1 MDLQKGV
8 GVVVVIGKQDLD
20 LKILEIPVD
29 FVVFFFEQ
37 FKKLRI
43 VVPVEL
49 IELFQNAFDT

>member
-1 MDLQKGV
+1 MDFQQGIGMV
-8 GVVVVIGKQDLD
+8 IVIGKQDLD

-29 FVVFFFEQ
+29 FFVFFFEQ

-49 IELFQNAFDT
+49 VKFSQKAFDA